1 MLVGDRATVRRE
13 KGAITLIMLTVV
25 VMLSGPHRLGMLE
38 TALDSI
44 PIDSPTISKVHIM
57 HAGGS
62 WDWAPALR
70 ERYEANPKVRV
81 FEFPS
86 KVDFAPSYNRQLNTV
101 ETTWALMLPDDDYL
115 LRDDAARAFEALAQD
130 RLDDGFGF
138 VAFGWYYLRDGR
150 YLGSHVK
157 HRNLTGVLNY
167 APKLVTT
174 LINPKRVRELGGF
187 PGNVGGFNDT
197 ALFGRLAYEYDA
209 LISPTRVGVYRLHS
223 GQESARVRAVY
234 APYVETLREWVG
246 GYARS
251 ARESQEFERR
261 LEAFTN
267 PRPRRAADLMQEISF
282 QLRSHTRPGDAPW
295 QSLVRRPT
303 RAVSRLKERALQLAG
318 LSQPVHGMQRWS
330 AG

>member
-1 MLVGDRATVRRE
+1 
-13 KGAITLIMLTVV
+13 MLTVV

-44 PIDSPTISKVHIM
+44 PIDSPSISRVHIM
-57 HAGGS
+57 HAGGP
-62 WDWAPALR
+62 WDWAGALR
-70 ERYEANPKVRV
+70 ERYEAHPKVRI

-86 KVDFAPSYNRQLNTV
+86 KVDFAPSYNRQLHTV
-101 ETTWALMLPDDDYL
+101 ETRWALMLPDDDYL
-115 LRDDAARAFEALAQD
+115 LRDEAARAFEALAQD
-130 RLDDGFGF
+130 QLEDSYGF

-157 HRNLTGVLNY
+157 QRNLTGVLNY

-174 LINPKRVRELGGF
+174 LINPKRVFELGGF

-209 LISPTRVGVYRLHS
+209 LVSPTRIGVYRLHS
-223 GQESARVRAVY
+223 GQESARVRTVY
-234 APYVETLREWVG
+234 APYVETLREWVA

-251 ARESQEFERR
+251 PQEREEFERR

-267 PRPRRAADLMQEISF
+267 PRPRPAADLLQEISF

-295 QSLVRRPT
+295 QSMVRRPT
-303 RAVSRLKERALQLAG
+303 RAVIGLKDLVMELTGR
-318 LSQPVHGMQRWS
+318 SHPVHGMQRWS

>member
-1 MLVGDRATVRRE
+1 MRE
-13 KGAITLIMLTVV
+13 KGPSTIVMLTVV

-44 PIDSPTISKVHIM
+44 PIDSPSISKVHIM
-57 HAGGS
+57 HAGGP
-62 WDWAPALR
+62 WDWAGELR
-70 ERYEANPKVRV
+70 DRYEAHPKVQI
-81 FEFPS
+81 FEFPH

-115 LRDDAARAFEALAQD
+115 LRDQAARAFEALAQD
-130 RLDDGFGF
+130 HLEDAYGF

-150 YLGSHVK
+150 YLGRHVK
-157 HRNLTGVLNY
+157 QRKLTGVLNY

-174 LINPKRVRELGGF
+174 LLNPKRVRELGGF

-223 GQESARVRAVY
+223 GQESARVRTVY
-234 APYVETLREWVG
+234 APYVETLREWIG

-251 ARESQEFERR
+251 TRERDEFERR
-261 LEAFTN
+261 LQAFTH
-267 PRPRRAADLMQEISF
+267 PRARPAADLLQEISF
-282 QLRSHTRPGDAPW
+282 QLRSNTRPEDAPW
-295 QSLVRRPT
+295 QSLVRKPT
-303 RAVSRLKERALQLAG
+303 RAVNRLRERVLEMSG
-318 LSQPVHGMQRWS
+318 LSHPVHGMQKWS